1 MQRATFISCYSWSQ
15 FTHHITVL
23 AAFNRSN
30 SLVLLSL
37 GESWGMRLVHL
48 MREYLLL
55 AVLDLAEEVW
65 ESFPTCYTAQKNE
78 FILPLWRFHKKVGA
92 KRLLNSL

>member
-1 MQRATFISCYSWSQ
+1 MTRIMLPFHLVVLNDNPYMAIGFQWIDSYTGVIYP
-15 FTHHITVL
+15 HHIT
-23 AAFNRSN
+23 
-30 SLVLLSL
+30 
-37 GESWGMRLVHL
+37 
-48 MREYLLL
+48 EY

-78 FILPLWRFHKKVGA
+78 FILPLWRFHQKVGA